1 MTLYGR
7 LDAGYSNVENQ
18 SSILGLNTSSSGISS
33 NGLNSSLWG
42 IKGTE
47 DLGGGL
53 KANFQLESAIGMTD
67 GTGMAG
73 FDRVSTLGLSGNF
86 GEVKIGRD
94 YTPLYSVI
102 GAADIFARTGATT
115 VNLIPAGTRT
125 SNMVSYSTPTFAGFT
140 VKGMVGDNKAESSG
154 TVAAPVATTETTNR
168 TVGLNA
174 TYVNGPLMVGFGW
187 GESKGASSDASTV
200 MNASVATAAGG
211 KQDGSALTASYDFG
225 VAKLF
230 GTYTQAEIT
239 TATANERL
247 KAKETNIG
255 VTVPLGAI
263 TLLAAYGYNDIEANY
278 GAGNIS
284 GDGNDYVLGATYDL
298 SKRTALYVKTG
309 TYNKING
316 TVLNVNANFKTT
328 ATAFG
333 VRHTF

>member
-1 MTLYGR
+1 VTLYGR
-7 LDAGYSNVENQ
+7 IDAGYANVESK
-18 SSILGLNTSSSGISS
+18 SSVNSLNSSSKGIRG

-53 KANFQLESAIGMTD
+53 KASFQLESSLNSTEGSGMS
-67 GTGMAG
+67 G
-73 FDRVSTLGLSGNF
+73 FDRVSTLGLAGNF

-94 YTPLYSVI
+94 YTPLYSI
-102 GAADIFARTGATT
+102 ISAGDIFARTGATT

-125 SNMVSYSTPTFAGFT
+125 SNMVSYSTPTFAGVT
-140 VKGMVGDNKAESSG
+140 VKAMAGDNKSSTAG
-154 TVAAPVATTETTNR
+154 ASETTNR
-168 TVGLNA
+168 TVGLNG

-200 MNASVATAAGG
+200 MNASVETAAGG

-239 TATANERL
+239 TATANVRL

-263 TLLAAYGYNDIEANY
+263 TLLAAYGYNDIEVNY
-278 GAGNIS
+278 GADNIS
-284 GDGNDYVLGATYDL
+284 GDGNDYVLGATYNL

-309 TYNKING
+309 TYNKIKG
-316 TVLNVNANFKTT
+316 TALIVNANYKTT